1 MTSRQQESLIHN
13 KIHLD
18 TRRRLDKLK
27 VHKNESD
34 QNLIERIVME
44 VQENKDVCLL
54 MNRHKRLKHQEMIL
68 DKDRESKKY
77 RKEFGRRS
85 MFEIYLMD
93 YILDYE
99 MVQQFKQ
106 DPNFENVVKEL
117 KNVRG
122 KIRDQQDQ
130 LQARKDR
137 DKFEKYGNMYN
148 RKYHKDVK

>member
-18 TRRRLDKLK
+18 TRQRLDKLK
-27 VHKNESD
+27 LHKNESD
-34 QNLIERIVME
+34 QNIIDRMVTE
-44 VQENKDVCLL
+44 VQEYKDVCLL
-54 MNRHKRLKHQEMIL
+54 MNRHKRLRHLEMIL

-99 MVQQFKQ
+99 MIQQFKL
-106 DPNFENVVKEL
+106 DPNFENAVREL
-117 KNVRG
+117 KNIRG

-130 LQARKDR
+130 LQACRDR
-137 DKFEKYGNMYN
+137 NKFEKYGNMYS
-148 RKYHKDVK
+148 RKFHKGVK

>member
-1 MTSRQQESLIHN
+1 MTNRQQESFIHN

-18 TRRRLDKLK
+18 TRQRLDKFK
-27 VHKNESD
+27 FHKNESD
-34 QNLIERIVME
+34 QNLIERIVTE
-44 VQENKDVCLL
+44 VQEYKDVCLL
-54 MNRHKRLKHQEMIL
+54 MNRHKRLRHQEMIL

-99 MVQQFKQ
+99 MIQQFKQ
-106 DPNFENVVKEL
+106 DPNFENVVKEF
-117 KNVRG
+117 KNIRG

>member
-1 MTSRQQESLIHN
+1 MTNRQQESLIHN

-18 TRRRLDKLK
+18 TRRRLDKFK
-27 VHKNESD
+27 VYKNESD
-34 QNLIERIVME
+34 QNLIERIVTE
-44 VQENKDVCLL
+44 VQEYKDVCLL
-54 MNRHKRLKHQEMIL
+54 MNRDKRLRHQEMIL

-99 MVQQFKQ
+99 MIQQFKQ

-117 KNVRG
+117 KN
-122 KIRDQQDQ
+122 IRPITST
-130 LQARKDR
+130 
-137 DKFEKYGNMYN
+137 
-148 RKYHKDVK
+148 

>member
-99 MVQQFKQ
+99 MIQRFKQ

>member
-1 MTSRQQESLIHN
+1 M
-13 KIHLD
+13 D
-18 TRRRLDKLK
+18 TRQRLDKFK
-27 VHKNESD
+27 FHKNESD
-34 QNLIERIVME
+34 QNLIERIVTE
-44 VQENKDVCLL
+44 VQEYKDVCLL
-54 MNRHKRLKHQEMIL
+54 MNRHKRLRHQEMIL

-99 MVQQFKQ
+99 MIQQFKQ
-106 DPNFENVVKEL
+106 DPNFENVVKEF
-117 KNVRG
+117 KNIRG

>member
-1 MTSRQQESLIHN
+1 MTNRQQEGLIHN

-27 VHKNESD
+27 INKNESD
-34 QNLIERIVME
+34 QDLIERIVTE
-44 VQENKDVCLL
+44 VQEYKDVCLL
-54 MNRHKRLKHQEMIL
+54 MNKHTRLRNQEKIL
-68 DKDRESKKY
+68 DKDKESKKY

-99 MVQQFKQ
+99 MIQQFKQ
-106 DPNFENVVKEL
+106 DPNFENEVKKF
-117 KNVRG
+117 KNIRSQ
-122 KIRDQQDQ
+122 IRDQQDQ
-130 LQARKDR
+130 LLARKDR

-148 RKYHKDVK
+148 GKFIKT

>member
-1 MTSRQQESLIHN
+1 
-13 KIHLD
+13 
-18 TRRRLDKLK
+18 
-27 VHKNESD
+27 
-34 QNLIERIVME
+34 
-44 VQENKDVCLL
+44 
-54 MNRHKRLKHQEMIL
+54 MIL

-99 MVQQFKQ
+99 MIQQFKQ
-106 DPNFENVVKEL
+106 DPNFENVVKEF
-117 KNVRG
+117 KNIRG

>member
-1 MTSRQQESLIHN
+1 M
-13 KIHLD
+13 D
-18 TRRRLDKLK
+18 TRQRLDKFKL
-27 VHKNESD
+27 HKNESD
-34 QNLIERIVME
+34 QNLIERIVTE
-44 VQENKDVCLL
+44 VQEYKDVCLL
-54 MNRHKRLKHQEMIL
+54 MNRHKRLRNQEMIL

-99 MVQQFKQ
+99 MIQQFKQ
-106 DPNFENVVKEL
+106 DPNFENVVKEF
-117 KNVRG
+117 KNIRG
-122 KIRDQQDQ
+122 KIREDQ

>member
-1 MTSRQQESLIHN
+1 MTNRQQEGLIHN

-27 VHKNESD
+27 INKNESD
-34 QNLIERIVME
+34 QDLIERIVTE
-44 VQENKDVCLL
+44 VQEYKDVCLL
-54 MNRHKRLKHQEMIL
+54 MNKHTRLRNQEKIL
-68 DKDRESKKY
+68 DKDKESKKY

-99 MVQQFKQ
+99 MIQQFKQ
-106 DPNFENVVKEL
+106 DPNFENEVKKF
-117 KNVRG
+117 KNIRSQ
-122 KIRDQQDQ
+122 IRDQQDQ
-130 LQARKDR
+130 LLARKDR

-148 RKYHKDVK
+148 RKYHKDLK

>member
-1 MTSRQQESLIHN
+1 
-13 KIHLD
+13 
-18 TRRRLDKLK
+18 
-27 VHKNESD
+27 
-34 QNLIERIVME
+34 
-44 VQENKDVCLL
+44 LL
-54 MNRHKRLKHQEMIL
+54 MNRHKRLRHQEMIS

-99 MVQQFKQ
+99 MIQQFKQ
-106 DPNFENVVKEL
+106 DPSFENVVKEF
-117 KNVRG
+117 KNIRG

-137 DKFEKYGNMYN
+137 DTFEKYGNMYN